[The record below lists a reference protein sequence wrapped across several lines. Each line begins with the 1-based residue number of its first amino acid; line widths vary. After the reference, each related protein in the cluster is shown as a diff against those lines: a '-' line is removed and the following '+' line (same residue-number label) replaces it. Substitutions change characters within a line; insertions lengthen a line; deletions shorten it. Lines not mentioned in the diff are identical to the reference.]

1 MSITL
6 RNIDKYFEEIIALK
20 NVNLKI
26 NSNETTIFIGPS
38 GCGKSTLLSIILG
51 ILKPTKGE
59 VLIDEININELE
71 QNTYRRKIGFGI
83 QDGGLFPNLTAF
95 GNITLTAKY
104 LTWPNDKIKS
114 RVKELCSLTKFP
126 LDGLN
131 RFPSELSGGQKQRV
145 SLMRAL
151 MLNPDMLLLDEPLA
165 ALDPMIKF
173 ELQNDLK
180 TIFAELNKTVLFVT
194 HDITEAAYLGDKIVI
209 MKDGKIIQAGKI
221 EELKTNPA
229 DAFVTEFINAQRTIA
244 L

>member
-1 MSITL
+1 
-6 RNIDKYFEEIIALK
+6 
-20 NVNLKI
+20 
-26 NSNETTIFIGPS
+26 
-38 GCGKSTLLSIILG
+38 
-51 ILKPTKGE
+51 
-59 VLIDEININELE
+59 
-71 QNTYRRKIGFGI
+71 
-83 QDGGLFPNLTAF
+83 
-95 GNITLTAKY
+95 
-104 LTWPNDKIKS
+104 
-114 RVKELCSLTKFP
+114 
-126 LDGLN
+126 
-131 RFPSELSGGQKQRV
+131 
-145 SLMRAL
+145 MRAL